1 MPHNAAL
8 VFNAVD
14 PCEVC
19 DEPNFLTVFIL
30 DPKLPSYTG
39 RAGVKMNGG
48 LVAAEK
54 CMNCGTW
61 ARATVKRA
69 GATRVRQPIREAVVQ
84 SLKMR
89 VRIH

>member
-19 DEPNFLTVFIL
+19 DGPNFLTVFTL
-30 DPKLPSYTG
+30 DPKFPGYTG
-39 RAGVKMNGG
+39 RAGVRMNGG
-48 LVAAEK
+48 LIVADK

-61 ARATVKRA
+61 TRAIVGRA
-69 GATRVRQPIREAVVQ
+69 GTTRVAQPIRPEVVA
-84 SLKMR
+84 SLRMR